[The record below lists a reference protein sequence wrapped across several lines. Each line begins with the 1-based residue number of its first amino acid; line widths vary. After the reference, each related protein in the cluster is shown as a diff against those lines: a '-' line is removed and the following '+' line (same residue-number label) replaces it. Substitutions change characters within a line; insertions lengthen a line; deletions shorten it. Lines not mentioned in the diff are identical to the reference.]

1 MEQNSLRRKRF
12 EVVAARRVQGV
23 LDYLDRLSNCA
34 NRANYEYSSEDVR
47 KMFSTIRERVKA
59 IEGTF
64 DKELNKSDKNKF
76 KFQQLIVQ
84 NFQGSTHDYAGA
96 YAALTLTKKA
106 TLITVDKEF
115 NQIIGEANLR

>member
-34 NRANYEYSSEDVR
+34 NRANYEYNSEDIR
-47 KMFSTIRERVKA
+47 KMFNTIRERVKA

-76 KFQQLIVQ
+76 KFQLVRKELIWE
-84 NFQGSTHDYAGA
+84 FAPIGGSLNNEIHS
-96 YAALTLTKKA
+96 
-106 TLITVDKEF
+106 
-115 NQIIGEANLR
+115 